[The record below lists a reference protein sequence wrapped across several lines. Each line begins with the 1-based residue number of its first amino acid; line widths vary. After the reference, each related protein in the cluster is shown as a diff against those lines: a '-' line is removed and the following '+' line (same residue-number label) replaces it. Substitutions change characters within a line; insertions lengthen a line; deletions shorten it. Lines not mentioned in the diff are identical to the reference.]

1 MIELLMLSFESI
13 SIGFSL
19 SKRLIIFN
27 KRFFSIFDWRVSR
40 DILRSL
46 WEWAS
51 RRDFEGTEWFSLGE
65 DLSSSCGVGLLSD
78 LNIAHIKNL
87 SLIIIHFYWLYY
99 NKIINSIKRC

>member
-46 WEWAS
+46 
-51 RRDFEGTEWFSLGE
+51 
-65 DLSSSCGVGLLSD
+65 
-78 LNIAHIKNL
+78 
-87 SLIIIHFYWLYY
+87 
-99 NKIINSIKRC
+99 

>member
-1 MIELLMLSFESI
+1 MKGADRFIKLLREVLCLKAFDFCEFGDFRIDGIGLIEFLFITIIRRQSEVIMIELLMLSFESI

-46 WEWAS
+46 
-51 RRDFEGTEWFSLGE
+51 
-65 DLSSSCGVGLLSD
+65 
-78 LNIAHIKNL
+78 
-87 SLIIIHFYWLYY
+87 
-99 NKIINSIKRC
+99 